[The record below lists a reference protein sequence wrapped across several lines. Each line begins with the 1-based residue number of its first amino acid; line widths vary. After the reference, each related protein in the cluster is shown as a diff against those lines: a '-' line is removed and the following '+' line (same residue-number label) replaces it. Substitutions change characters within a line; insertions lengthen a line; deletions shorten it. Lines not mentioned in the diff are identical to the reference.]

1 MFRISFSKN
10 AWTVTGKKVR
20 AASDCDPVDD
30 VTGYC
35 LPGLLVAFR
44 IKAAY

>member
-1 MFRISFSKN
+1 MFRISFSAN
-10 AWTVTGKKVR
+10 VWIVTGRKVL

-30 VTGYC
+30 VTGDC
-35 LPGLLVAFR
+35 LLGLLVAFR